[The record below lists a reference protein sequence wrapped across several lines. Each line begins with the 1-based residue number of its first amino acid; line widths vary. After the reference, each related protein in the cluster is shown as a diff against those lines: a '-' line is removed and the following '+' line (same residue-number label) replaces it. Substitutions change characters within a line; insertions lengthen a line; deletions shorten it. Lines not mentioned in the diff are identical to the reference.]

1 MATWPEVI
9 THSMRVEMVKA
20 GPESYQNK
28 EGPFQP
34 VVRVIKEGD
43 KEKESLSFLSKK
55 WFYKTLKNG
64 DEVLRS
70 WLLYSSSHSG
80 LYCFCCKLFQSGN
93 NSSLFVSKPF
103 VNFWHLNPCI
113 FYHEN
118 SKVHKKCFDEWQ
130 ELALR
135 LQFHQTI
142 DKEMQD
148 LMHKEKDK
156 WREILQS
163 VIDVIKFLSKQ
174 NLPFR
179 GHREDSNS
187 TNQGNFLETLKLIA
201 KYNPVINEHLSATR
215 LSKKVM
221 TTYLSPTIQNE
232 LIELLGKKVKHLIL
246 EEVKDA
252 KYFSILL
259 DSTPDVSHIDQMAF
273 VVRYVKVDGSE
284 MQIKES
290 FLNFF
295 PLHGKTAYEITKSVL
310 NELQESGL
318 DIMMCRGQ
326 AYDNASTMAGIHSG
340 VQRRIKEINSKAL
353 FIPCGNHSLN
363 LAGVHAVGSSE
374 LSETFFAVVERVY
387 SFFSASTHRWEVLL
401 KHVPNVVKRVID
413 TRWSAHYE
421 AVKALHQGFHAVE
434 SALYELC
441 DHKENI
447 DTRGQARGILD
458 AIQRFSFLSFLHFWK
473 EILRESYDTQKYLQ
487 RKGLSLENCAHKIK
501 AFIDFLINERDALV
515 KRCID
520 NALKICEEQEILIEE
535 RRVRKKKKMPGE
547 QAEDEGLSAAQE
559 IKRCMLEA
567 VDRFRNEAEKRF
579 REMSMLNETFGFLNP
594 NALLRC
600 ESIEPDMNKF
610 KNIYANDVDFSELSV
625 EIARFN
631 RLVKCS
637 GTTFQSDATA
647 LDVLQWLT
655 KRLYIY
661 PPDSLENDG
670 GVVHRASD
678 YPDQLPETPRYCC
691 PIYNFYREI

>member
-1 MATWPEVI
+1 M
-9 THSMRVEMVKA
+9 
-20 GPESYQNK
+20 
-28 EGPFQP
+28 
-34 VVRVIKEGD
+34 
-43 KEKESLSFLSKK
+43 
-55 WFYKTLKNG
+55 
-64 DEVLRS
+64 
-70 WLLYSSSHSG
+70 
-80 LYCFCCKLFQSGN
+80 
-93 NSSLFVSKPF
+93 
-103 VNFWHLNPCI
+103 
-113 FYHEN
+113 
-118 SKVHKKCFDEWQ
+118 
-130 ELALR
+130 
-135 LQFHQTI
+135 
-142 DKEMQD
+142 
-148 LMHKEKDK
+148 
-156 WREILQS
+156 
-163 VIDVIKFLSKQ
+163 
-174 NLPFR
+174 
-179 GHREDSNS
+179 
-187 TNQGNFLETLKLIA
+187 
-201 KYNPVINEHLSATR
+201 
-215 LSKKVM
+215 
-221 TTYLSPTIQNE
+221 
-232 LIELLGKKVKHLIL
+232 
-246 EEVKDA
+246 
-252 KYFSILL
+252 
-259 DSTPDVSHIDQMAF
+259 
-273 VVRYVKVDGSE
+273 
-284 MQIKES
+284 
-290 FLNFF
+290 
-295 PLHGKTAYEITKSVL
+295 
-310 NELQESGL
+310 
-318 DIMMCRGQ
+318 
-326 AYDNASTMAGIHSG
+326 
-340 VQRRIKEINSKAL
+340 

-363 LAGVHAVGSSE
+363 LASVHAVGSSE

-473 EILRESYDTQKYLQ
+473 EILREFYNTQKYLQ

-547 QAEDEGLSAAQE
+547 QAEDEGLSAAQA

-655 KRLYIY
+655 KRHLCESTPYLSLCLKLYLTVAVSIASCERSFSKLKLIKSY
-661 PPDSLENDG
+661 LRSTMGESRLSALSILSIESDFVQSLSFDDIIAEF
-670 GVVHRASD
+670 ASTKARRV
-678 YPDQLPETPRYCC
+678 QL
-691 PIYNFYREI
+691 